1 MSVVSRF
8 PGASGFGNRM
18 RMRGHLPPA
27 GPLKRPGRITVDECT
42 GPRQRCARPPAP
54 AHCGIFRG
62 VMSSI
67 EQIRI
72 RLSDPEPATSAPSA
86 RRASVAIV
94 LAGDSETRSVC
105 FVERASRPGD
115 PWSGDVAFPGGWAKH
130 EHESLRAAAMR
141 ETHEEIGLALADTH
155 HVGDIAPMQ
164 IPGFRSGIGILG
176 TSVFYVGET
185 RPGLRLEQREIADA
199 FWVPI
204 AHLHHPDNRTV
215 VHWLSLIHI

>member
-1 MSVVSRF
+1 
-8 PGASGFGNRM
+8 
-18 RMRGHLPPA
+18 
-27 GPLKRPGRITVDECT
+27 
-42 GPRQRCARPPAP
+42 
-54 AHCGIFRG
+54 
-62 VMSSI
+62 MSSI
-67 EQIRI
+67 EQIRS
-72 RLSDPEPATSAPSA
+72 RLSDPEPAPSAPSA

-94 LAGDSETRSVC
+94 LAGDSEARSVC

-130 EHESLRAAAMR
+130 EDESLRAAAMR

-155 HVGDIAPMQ
+155 HVGDIAPMR
-164 IPGFRSGIGILG
+164 IPRVRSGLGLLG
-176 TSVFYVGET
+176 TSVFYVGES

-215 VHWLSLIHI
+215 VHWSRSGPPRPRPAIMFDGRVIWGLTYRVLVRFSNLMTGGRSPLEPDSD

>member
-1 MSVVSRF
+1 M
-8 PGASGFGNRM
+8 P
-18 RMRGHLPPA
+18 
-27 GPLKRPGRITVDECT
+27 
-42 GPRQRCARPPAP
+42 
-54 AHCGIFRG
+54 
-62 VMSSI
+62 SI
-67 EQIRI
+67 EQIRSA
-72 RLSDPEPATSAPSA
+72 LSAPEPAENALAT

-94 LAGDSETRSVC
+94 LAGDSEARSVC

-130 EHESLRAAAMR
+130 EDESLRAAAMR

-155 HVGDIAPMQ
+155 HVGDIAPMR
-164 IPGFRSGIGILG
+164 IPRVRSGIGLLG
-176 TSVFYVGET
+176 TSVFYVGES

-215 VHWLSLIHI
+215 VHWARSGPPRPRPAIMFDGRVIWGLTYRVLVRFSNLMTGGRSPLDPDSD